1 MHTMQNPD
9 RSEPEVVD
17 LAEVADDLYVYEL
30 ATVRRDA
37 GGVGNAPAPSA
48 LTYEPHLSEFT
59 D

>member
-1 MHTMQNPD
+1 MHTMQSGNQ
-9 RSEPEVVD
+9 SELEAVD
-17 LAEVADDLYVYEL
+17 LAEVADEIYAYEL

-37 GGVGNAPAPSA
+37 GGVGTAPTPSA